1 MFDAKGV
8 PHLNDFGMAT
18 VLVDEKSTK
27 TMPNNLSDAHQNT
40 VHMNR
45 RFLWDQLEK
54 VMYIHSG
61 HHVHGKF
68 LPLFFSP
75 FLARSLSGYIDP
87 TYNKRQTTA
96 FTCLPAVFQVI
107 ANSGV
112 LLGLKDTGEVNG
124 DFGHSK
130 VNMDIRGLG
139 MWGTRWKYQRIF
151 LATASSARSKPY
163 VDQGISTQLWD
174 RWRPPREY
182 ASPVLMSPR
191 AS

>member
-1 MFDAKGV
+1 
-8 PHLNDFGMAT
+8 
-18 VLVDEKSTK
+18 
-27 TMPNNLSDAHQNT
+27 
-40 VHMNR
+40 
-45 RFLWDQLEK
+45 
-54 VMYIHSG
+54 MYIHSG

-96 FTCLPAVFQVI
+96 FTCLAAVFQVI

-130 VNMDIRGLG
+130 VNMGIRGLG
-139 MWGTRWKYQRIF
+139 M
-151 LATASSARSKPY
+151 
-163 VDQGISTQLWD
+163 
-174 RWRPPREY
+174 
-182 ASPVLMSPR
+182 
-191 AS
+191 